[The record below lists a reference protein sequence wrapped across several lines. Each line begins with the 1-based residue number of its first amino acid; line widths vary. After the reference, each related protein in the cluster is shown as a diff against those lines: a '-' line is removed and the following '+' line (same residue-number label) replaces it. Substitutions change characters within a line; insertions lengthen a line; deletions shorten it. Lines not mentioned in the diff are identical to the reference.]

1 MSGVLLSV
9 NTQSQV
15 DVRNITSKISDLN
28 VKLDMSATLVEPR
41 ENAFMAF
48 EWRHNAAGADISSA
62 LSQFGKVTIS
72 KTFPAL
78 CVASGAPLRQ
88 PVSGHLRA
96 TVTVTTVDY
105 HGNPRTSGGDPLSAE
120 LQCCCG
126 KAGDAPPVNVH
137 DNDDGT
143 YTLDFTPTATGAH
156 RLSVCIFDRPV
167 KDSPFDVEITDHI
180 GPVAKAGGVGGV
192 AAFKQPV
199 GVVVNESAGEV
210 YVLDAGN
217 SRIAVLD
224 SSLRHRRYVAGVAG
238 LEERGAVGLALT
250 RTGESLVV
258 VNWRTR
264 QVTELGTSST
274 TTTGGDNPVIRQVT
288 SSALQEPTAVAVMGD
303 GRLVVADNAVG
314 AVLIVDRLGNT
325 STLVDTKSSNSSSGH
340 LHLVNAVYCTPD
352 DDIIVCDHRL
362 QVLYTVTPVDYTCT
376 TAPANPRPG
385 NHSCPDV

>member
-1 MSGVLLSV
+1 M
-9 NTQSQV
+9 

-28 VKLDMSATLVEPR
+28 EKLDMSATLVEPR

-48 EWRHNAAGADISSA
+48 EWRHNAAGADISIA

-78 CVASGAPLRQ
+78 CVAAGMPLRQ
-88 PVSGHLRA
+88 SIPAHLRS

-105 HGNPRTSGGDPLSAE
+105 HGNPRTGGGDPLTAE

-126 KAGDAPPVNVH
+126 KAGDAPPVSVQ

-143 YTLDFTPTATGAH
+143 YTLDFSPNTTGAH
-156 RLSVCIFDRPV
+156 RLSVCIFDRPI
-167 KDSPFDVEITDHI
+167 KDSPYDVEVIDHI
-180 GPVAKAGGVGGV
+180 GPVAKAGGVGGGSGSV
-192 AAFKQPV
+192 AFKQPV
-199 GVVVNESAGEV
+199 GVVVSAAAGEV

-224 SSLRHRRYVAGVAG
+224 CALRHRRYLVGVPG
-238 LEERGAVGLALT
+238 LEERGAVSLALT
-250 RTGESLVV
+250 RGGDSLVV

-264 QVTELGTSST
+264 QVTELRTSTST
-274 TTTGGDNPVIRQVT
+274 TDDPVVRQVT
-288 SSALQEPTAVAVMGD
+288 SSSLQEPTAVAAMSD

-314 AVLIVDRLGNT
+314 CVFIVDQSANESRLVG
-325 STLVDTKSSNSSSGH
+325 TKSTSPGH
-340 LHLVNAVYCTPD
+340 LHLINAVYCTPN

-362 QVLYTVTPVDYTCT
+362 QV
-376 TAPANPRPG
+376 RRKHRF
-385 NHSCPDV
+385 NHSCSVRSYPL